1 MSNQTNNDQY
11 QLYQQL
17 YRNYQQLEDEKN
29 KLQHIEN
36 ETQILFEKINTS
48 LMSNIS
54 KSNLIEYL
62 LKQLVN
68 NMKIDVKINFL
79 KFFLLFCKNKLK
91 ENKLKESEEYNTY
104 LLNIVDLLN
113 FDIKKIL
120 TNFFRKKYF

>member
-54 KSNLIEYL
+54 KSNLIE
-62 LKQLVN
+62 
-68 NMKIDVKINFL
+68 
-79 KFFLLFCKNKLK
+79 
-91 ENKLKESEEYNTY
+91 
-104 LLNIVDLLN
+104 
-113 FDIKKIL
+113 
-120 TNFFRKKYF
+120 